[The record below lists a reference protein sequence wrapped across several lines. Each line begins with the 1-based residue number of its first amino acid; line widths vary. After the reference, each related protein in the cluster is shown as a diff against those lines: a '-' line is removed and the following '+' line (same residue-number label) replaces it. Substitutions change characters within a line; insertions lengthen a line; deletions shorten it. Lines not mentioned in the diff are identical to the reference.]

1 MKLLRRPNS
10 ADLRDCAVTI
20 GSFDGVHRGHQALIT
35 RVLEHARQ
43 LGLSAVMMSFEPL
56 PREVVRAAD
65 PPARLTNFRERW
77 RLLEHSTLD
86 FLWLLPFTQVRGR
99 SAEEFMQLLAAV
111 RARVVVVGHDFRFGR
126 GGERDAQWC
135 AAQAPR
141 HGFEVDILPPVLSEG
156 VRISSD
162 GVRAALAN
170 ADFAAARE
178 LLGRPYVMRGR
189 VRRGDQ
195 LGRQL
200 GFPTANIAVR
210 RRRLALS
217 GIFAVRVHEG
227 GHEGAAPPRPG
238 VASLGWRP
246 MIGGRVPLLEAHLFD
261 FDGDLYGRE
270 LEIEFVAKLREEQMF
285 ASMDAM
291 VAQMHRD
298 AQAARSV
305 LGAGAAAIP

>member
-10 ADLRDCAVTI
+10 THLHECAVTI

-35 RVLEHARQ
+35 RVLEHAR
-43 LGLSAVMMSFEPL
+43 LRSLSSVMMSFEPL
-56 PREVVRAAD
+56 PRELVRAED

-77 RLLEHSTLD
+77 RLLEHSALD
-86 FLWLLPFTQVRGR
+86 FLWLLPFAQLREL
-99 SAEEFMQLLAAV
+99 SAADFMRLLGAA

-126 GGERDAQWC
+126 GGEQDAQWC
-135 AAQAPR
+135 AAQAAR
-141 HGFEVDILPPVLSEG
+141 HGFVVDILPPVLNEG

-162 GVRAALAN
+162 GVRAALAA
-170 ADFAAARE
+170 ADFAGARE

-189 VRRGDQ
+189 VRRGEQ
-195 LGRQL
+195 LGRKL

-217 GIFAVRVHEG
+217 GIFAVWVHG
-227 GHEGAAPPRPG
+227 VGVAARPG

-246 MIGGRVPLLEAHLFD
+246 MVGGGAPLLEVHLFD

-270 LEIEFVAKLREEQMF
+270 LAVEFAAKLREEQMF

-298 AQAARSV
+298 VQAARAV
-305 LGAGAAAIP
+305 LGLSHTTGV

>member
-10 ADLRDCAVTI
+10 AELSDCAVTV
-20 GSFDGVHRGHQALIT
+20 GSFDGVHRGHQALIA
-35 RVLEHARQ
+35 RLLEHARQ
-43 LGLSAVMMSFEPL
+43 RSLSAVMISFEPL
-56 PREVVRAAD
+56 PREVVRADD

-77 RLLEHSTLD
+77 RLLEHGALD
-86 FLWLLPFTQVRGR
+86 YLWLLPFTQVREWT
-99 SAEEFMQLLAAV
+99 AEEFMQLLGSV
-111 RARVVVVGHDFRFGR
+111 RARMVVVGHDFRFGH

-135 AAQAPR
+135 AAHAPR
-141 HGFEVDILPPVLSEG
+141 HGFEVDILPPVLSGG

-162 GVRAALAN
+162 GVRAALAA
-170 ADFAAARE
+170 ADFAAAGE

-189 VRRGDQ
+189 VGRGDQ

-217 GIFAVRVHEG
+217 GIFAVRARES
-227 GHEGAAPPRPG
+227 GAPERAG

-246 MIGGRVPLLEAHLFD
+246 MVGGRVPLLEVHLFD

-270 LEIEFVAKLREEQMF
+270 LEIEFIAKLREEQMF

-298 AQAARSV
+298 AQAARAV
-305 LGAGAAAIP
+305 LGG